1 MRQLREIL
9 RLHLQSQLGVRHI
22 HRSLRLSVG
31 VVSKI
36 LNKAQELSLDWD
48 AIEKLDEVQ
57 LAQLF
62 YPRANNQLSSTM
74 VMPNWTQVR
83 KELTG
88 KNVTKYLLW
97 EEYTQQYPNSSYSYS
112 QYCYHL
118 ATWLGKQ
125 KRSMRQ
131 IHKAGDTLFVDYAGQ
146 TMPVVNGTKGEVRYA
161 QIFVAVL
168 GASNYTYAEAT
179 WSQSLPD
186 WLGSHVRTFEFI
198 DGVPKI
204 VVPDNLKSGVTKA
217 CRYDP
222 ETNPAY
228 QQLAAHYGI
237 AIIPARPYKPYAE
250 SMIMRT

>member
-1 MRQLREIL
+1 MPTKRLSMRQLKEIL

-22 HRSLRLSVG
+22 HHSLRFSVG

-36 LNKAQELSLDWD
+36 LNKAQQLSLDWD

-83 KELTG
+83 KELTD

-118 ATWLGKQ
+118 ANWLGKQ
-125 KRSMRQ
+125 SVPCGRFIKLAIRCSSTTQ
-131 IHKAGDTLFVDYAGQ
+131 
-146 TMPVVNGTKGEVRYA
+146 VRPCPLLTA
-161 QIFVAVL
+161 LQARCVML
-168 GASNYTYAEAT
+168 
-179 WSQSLPD
+179 
-186 WLGSHVRTFEFI
+186 
-198 DGVPKI
+198 
-204 VVPDNLKSGVTKA
+204 
-217 CRYDP
+217 RYSWP
-222 ETNPAY
+222 F
-228 QQLAAHYGI
+228 
-237 AIIPARPYKPYAE
+237 
-250 SMIMRT
+250 